1 MYFVNNIIA
10 EVSENTQENSN
21 RIIRF
26 QIFIFKE
33 IVLSETLL

>member
-10 EVSENTQENSN
+10 VVSENTQENSN

>member
-10 EVSENTQENSN
+10 EVSENTEENSN